1 MLVVQRHLVQGLVL
15 GFAQLYNTLHRV
27 LRRNGSA
34 EVNKIQ
40 TRLPATLRRLWGEA
54 PFFASLAQQRK

>member
-1 MLVVQRHLVQGLVL
+1 VQGLVL

-40 TRLPATLRRLWGEA
+40 TRLPATLMNAAFHKEMGSFGCSARITMG
-54 PFFASLAQQRK
+54 